1 LQTSPENAP
10 PALFSGFV
18 LEGLEEAFAVACSKL
33 ELQPIDMPVRPWT
46 RKSLGASVESVDGTQ
61 SWLKISGIPIGTS
74 NRQRRKEEISACI
87 KGVPKPSIFAS
98 FDWIERDVCWR
109 ALQMEH
115 APSPA
120 SSPSAFPARHLPSIS
135 DAWIHGL
142 RQALADLAKVEATHF
157 FVTAVDFS
165 NEIRLRFGNDAP
177 HQAVE
182 LCTAHG
188 DLHWANLTAPT
199 LSILDWENWGRAP
212 RGYDV
217 ANLIASTAYDPVLMQ
232 RLESAFADELEAPS
246 GRVAQLSVCANML
259 NFVDAYLCDPI
270 YRLRIEELARRALNC
285 DG

>member
-1 LQTSPENAP
+1 MQQARIAADRYACPPLDPEIAR
-10 PALFSGFV
+10 SIG
-18 LEGLEEAFAVACSKL
+18 
-33 ELQPIDMPVRPWT
+33 
-46 RKSLGASVESVDGTQ
+46 ESVDGTR

-74 NRQRRKEEISACI
+74 SRQRRKEEVSACI

-120 SSPSAFPARHLPSIS
+120 GSPSAFPARHLPSIS

-188 DLHWANLTAPT
+188 DFHWANLTAPT

-232 RLESAFADELEAPS
+232 RLESAFADELETPS

-270 YRLRIEELARRALNC
+270 YRLRIEELARRALNR

>member
-1 LQTSPENAP
+1 VQTPPENDGP
-10 PALFSGFV
+10 PALFNGFV
-18 LEGLEEAFAVACSKL
+18 LEGLEEAFAVACSTL
-33 ELQPIDMPVRPWT
+33 ELQPIDTPVRPWT
-46 RKSLGASVESVDGTQ
+46 RKSLGASVESVDGTR
-61 SWLKISGIPIGTS
+61 SWLKVSGIPIGTS
-74 NRQRRKEEISACI
+74 NRQRRNEEVSACI
-87 KGVPKPSIFAS
+87 QNVPKPSILTS

-109 ALQMEH
+109 GLQMEH

-120 SSPSAFPARHLPSIS
+120 SSAFPPRHLPSIS

-157 FVTAVDFS
+157 SVMPLDFS

-217 ANLIASTAYDPVLMQ
+217 AYLIASTAYDPALMQ
-232 RLESAFADELEAPS
+232 RLESAFADELKTPS

-259 NFVDAYLCDPI
+259 NFVDAFLCDPI
-270 YRLRIEELARRALNC
+270 YRHRIEELARRALNC